1 MKSKTTAYLL
11 LIFLGIFGVHQ
22 FYLGKIGKGILYLF
36 TGGIFL
42 IGVFIDLFTLGG
54 QVDNINT
61 KEELKTL
68 RTSTS
73 ALVANALKKGF
84 GNTMEKIGLLIILGT
99 SLGIILE
106 KTGLKLLLYRDLPV
120 PTKLMIR
127 ARNTFYNSE
136 WKIGGL
142 GTCTVT

>member
-73 ALVANALKKGF
+73 ALVANALKK
-84 GNTMEKIGLLIILGT
+84 
-99 SLGIILE
+99 
-106 KTGLKLLLYRDLPV
+106 
-120 PTKLMIR
+120 
-127 ARNTFYNSE
+127 
-136 WKIGGL
+136 
-142 GTCTVT
+142 